1 MPSAIPTTPALTKRY
16 SRTTGQPLLR
26 GHGPYT
32 AELSKIEELIPRVA
46 AVMKTP
52 GMNVFDLGDRLGVST
67 GLIFLILERIAEAGI
82 LKEMGVYKKQT
93 RPFTPEELAE
103 LTGRPAP
110 PLYLAHPAEPHP
122 PAERPAE
129 RPAVYLTL
137 KQAAARLGVKYQSLR
152 LYIENGRLGAVKIG
166 LRRYVRESDL
176 ATFKPVGRGRP
187 RKE

>member
-32 AELSKIEELIPRVA
+32 GELSKIEELIPRVA

-110 PLYLAHPAEPHP
+110 RPLCLAQHAEPHP
-122 PAERPAE
+122 PAE

>member
-32 AELSKIEELIPRVA
+32 GELSKIEALIPRVA

-67 GLIFLILERIAEAGI
+67 GLIFLILEKIAEAGI

-110 PLYLAHPAEPHP
+110 PRRPPPSAAPASS
-122 PAERPAE
+122 
-129 RPAVYLTL
+129 VLLTI
-137 KQAAARLGVKYQSLR
+137 KEAARRLGVKYSSVR

-176 ATFKPVGRGRP
+176 ATFRPIPRGRP
-187 RKE
+187 KK